1 MISHWLATKSWNFNI
16 WHSEYIDIS
25 KFYVQNIEILS
36 FDILKNNS
44 RFSITNLEMFQDFE
58 YQLVL

>member
-36 FDILKNNS
+36 FDILKKIQDSPLQILKCLKILN
-44 RFSITNLEMFQDFE
+44 TN
-58 YQLVL
+58 

>member
-36 FDILKNNS
+36 FDILKKIHDSPLQILKCLKILN
-44 RFSITNLEMFQDFE
+44 TN
-58 YQLVL
+58 